1 MAEMRR
7 AMIKFPSQMSMMYLI
22 LDRCATRRP
31 SAMILLRFA
40 FENRVVLAMVEC
52 TLTAGPELSL
62 MLWTFISDGQVIAQ
76 YSVTW
81 SLIDSTLQDGNS
93 VPQLFTYI
101 CV

>member
-1 MAEMRR
+1 
-7 AMIKFPSQMSMMYLI
+7 
-22 LDRCATRRP
+22 
-31 SAMILLRFA
+31 MILLRFA

-93 VPQLFTYI
+93 VPQLFTYM
-101 CV
+101 CVKQHKQQKSDWGALSRQGSCVGQS